1 MAAAVSRPSW
11 RTSCPK
17 LEAVI
22 SQRICVKE
30 LELNLTSY
38 LLFRG
43 SKLTGFE
50 RFFDLDL
57 ITMDKLRTHFDA
69 G

>member
-1 MAAAVSRPSW
+1 MLVVRDGVPSLALGRRAARDIS
-11 RTSCPK
+11 

-22 SQRICVKE
+22 SQRICVQE

-43 SKLTGFE
+43 SELIGFE
-50 RFFDLDL
+50 HSLVW
-57 ITMDKLRTHFDA
+57 I
-69 G
+69 

>member
-1 MAAAVSRPSW
+1 MLVVRDGVPSLALGRRAARDIS
-11 RTSCPK
+11 

-22 SQRICVKE
+22 SQRICVQE

-43 SKLTGFE
+43 SELIGFE

-57 ITMDKLRTHFDA
+57 ITVDKL
-69 G
+69 

>member
-1 MAAAVSRPSW
+1 MLVVRDGVPSLALGRRAARDIS
-11 RTSCPK
+11 

-22 SQRICVKE
+22 SQRICVQE

-43 SKLTGFE
+43 SELIGFE
-50 RFFDLDL
+50 RFFDLGL
-57 ITMDKLRTHFDA
+57 ITVDKL
-69 G
+69 

>member
-1 MAAAVSRPSW
+1 MYI
-11 RTSCPK
+11 TI

-22 SQRICVKE
+22 SQRICVQE
-30 LELNLTSY
+30 LELNLISY

-43 SKLTGFE
+43 SKIIGFE

-57 ITMDKLRTHFDA
+57 ITVDKL
-69 G
+69 